1 MMDTLLVAAIAVP
14 AIIAAMLTIRDHRRL
29 EWLRWRTLPR

>member
-1 MMDTLLVAAIAVP
+1 MAVL